1 MDAPQEF
8 QPRRRALM
16 LAGGALALTI
26 GLPRTARA
34 DTTPLKIGMIGT
46 GRVGSGLT
54 ELLAGAGHELLIS
67 SRHPEALKPLAE
79 RLGPRVRTGTPEE
92 AARFGDVIV
101 ISVPYGAL
109 PQVGREFAPLIKGKV
124 VLDTCNPFPG
134 RDGEMAN
141 AAREKGAAIA
151 SAEYLPGVRLVR
163 AFNTIPAGSL
173 RRDARANGERIAVPL
188 AADDA
193 EALQVATRLVRDAG
207 FEPVTVG
214 GLARARS
221 FDVGTPV
228 FGKTL
233 SAAELKQALGI
244 AP

>member
-1 MDAPQEF
+1 MDANKDF
-8 QPRRRALM
+8 LPRRRALL

-26 GLPRTARA
+26 GLPRTSRA
-34 DTTPLKIGMIGT
+34 DARPLKIGMIGT

-79 RLGPRVRTGTPEE
+79 RLGPRVRVGTPEE

-193 EALQVATRLVRDAG
+193 EAMQVAARLVRDAG
-207 FEPVTVG
+207 FEPVIVG
-214 GLARARS
+214 SLARAKS
-221 FDVGTPV
+221 FDVGTAV

-233 SAAELKQALGI
+233 SATELRQALSI

>member
-1 MDAPQEF
+1 MHANTDFP
-8 QPRRRALM
+8 PRRRALM
-16 LAGGALALTI
+16 LAGGALALAI
-26 GLPRTARA
+26 WLPRTSRA
-34 DTTPLKIGMIGT
+34 EAGPLKIGMIGT

-67 SRHPEALKPLAE
+67 SRHPEALRPLADK
-79 RLGPRVRTGTPEE
+79 LGPRVRTGTPEE

-109 PQVGREFAPLIKGKV
+109 PQVGREFAPLMKGKV

-207 FEPVTVG
+207 FEPVSVG
-214 GLARARS
+214 GLARAKS
-221 FDVGTPV
+221 FDVGTAV

-233 SAAELKQALGI
+233 STTELKQALGI

>member
-1 MDAPQEF
+1 MDAIQDF
-8 QPRRRALM
+8 LPRRRALI
-16 LAGGALALTI
+16 LAGSALALTF
-26 GLPRTARA
+26 GLPQRA
-34 DTTPLKIGMIGT
+34 HADATPLKIGMIGT
-46 GRVGSGLT
+46 GRVGSALA

-79 RLGPRVRTGTPEE
+79 RLGPRVRIGTPED
-92 AARFGDVIV
+92 AARFGDVV
-101 ISVPYGAL
+101 VVSVPYGAL
-109 PQVGREFAPLIKGKV
+109 PQVGREFGPLMKGKV

-163 AFNTIPAGSL
+163 AFNTIPAAAL
-173 RRDARANGERIAVPL
+173 RKDARAGDQRIAVPL

-193 EALQVATRLVRDAG
+193 EALQVAIRLVRDTG

-214 GLARARS
+214 GLARAKS
-221 FDVGTPV
+221 FDVGSAV
-228 FGKTL
+228 FGKTP
-233 SAAELKQALGI
+233 SGAELRHAVGI
-244 AP
+244 VQ